1 MKNLWFFEED
11 TLSKVYLID
20 NGKDKLVIAQKKIK
34 KLLKSLVANI
44 PQNAIDHT
52 TYALT
57 KKLKFS
63 FRINCTL
70 KFSLKSFQS
79 EAFFYIILMYI

>member
-57 KKLKFS
+57 KNLNFPS
-63 FRINCTL
+63 GSIAR
-70 KFSLKSFQS
+70 
-79 EAFFYIILMYI
+79 